1 MSARTTA
8 IADEIASTWVLG
20 MVIVVLALAPFVIV
34 QSGSTFRAQ
43 LMISLLILASLAI
56 ALDIVFGQTDQLFL
70 FLGGLAGVGTY
81 ATIGLSEWLG
91 MSAWWF
97 VLVSAFLAGSI
108 GLLVSYVAAR
118 RRMTIIVIAILTLSL
133 QLASEEVFDSWIEL
147 TGGSTGIRFDGLE
160 IAVLSELFGTVFDPR
175 VGSRMALY
183 YLLLVGFIGLILGY
197 RHLLRTRYGLAFKAI
212 RQDEIAAESIG
223 IDVIRYKSFAGFTA
237 AFIIGLIGPFY
248 AQSRFIV
255 TPALFTFVTVDV
267 MVLIILVLGGMRTL
281 TGPIVG
287 ATIVIYLSEIL
298 RGAERWTTTI
308 FGALLIV
315 LFLYFRSGIVP
326 KSRELRR
333 DDGLSAVLD
342 RLRSR
347 VGR

>member
-1 MSARTTA
+1 MSTHATT
-8 IADEIASTWVLG
+8 IADDVAPAWVLAG
-20 MVIVVLALAPFVIV
+20 VFVVLALAPFAIV

-43 LMISLLILASLAI
+43 LMISLLVLASLAV

-70 FLGGLAGVGTY
+70 FLGGLAGVGAYT
-81 ATIGLSEWLG
+81 TIGLSGWLG

-97 VLVSAFLAGSI
+97 VLVSALLAGSI

-133 QLASEEVFDSWIEL
+133 QLAAEEVFGAWRDL

-160 IAVLSELFGTVFDPR
+160 LPLLADVFGSLFDPR

-183 YLLLVGFIGLILGY
+183 YLLLVGVIALLIGY
-197 RHLLRTRYGLAFKAI
+197 RQLLRSRYGLAFKAI

-223 IDVIRYKSFAGFTA
+223 IDVIRYKTLAGFTA
-237 AFIIGLIGPFY
+237 AFVIGLIGPFY
-248 AQSRFIV
+248 AQSQSIV
-255 TPALFTFVTVDV
+255 TPALFTFVSVDV

-287 ATIVIYLSEIL
+287 AAVVIYLTELL
-298 RGAERWTTTI
+298 RGFERWTTAI

-326 KSRELRR
+326 KARELAGGGGPA
-333 DDGLSAVLD
+333 DALD
-342 RLRSR
+342 RVRSLL
-347 VGR
+347 GR